1 MSSPSIDRGPFRRSW
16 TGLPT
21 NSPTTTRWSP
31 SDRRLTFAQLRDEVR
46 TAAAAMIDLGVDAGD
61 RVAIWSPNTWH
72 WVVACL
78 ATHYAGG
85 VVVPL
90 NTRYTAGEAADILA
104 RTGAPLLIAAGEFLG
119 ADKTADLDRAA
130 LPDLRHIVRV
140 PIDKDD
146 GTWDEFV
153 ARGTDLDAVD
163 ARAAAV
169 QPDDVSDILFTSGT
183 TGRSKGVLC
192 AHRQSLD
199 APAAWAACG
208 QLTSA
213 DRYLCINPFFH
224 NFGYKAGI
232 LACLQTG
239 ATLIPQLTFDPE
251 KAMAAV
257 AEHRITVL
265 PGPPTIYQTL
275 LDHPKRGDYDLSS
288 LRFAVTGA
296 ATIPVVLIERMQ
308 SELDIDIVLTAYGLT
323 EASGF
328 GTMCRA
334 DDDAVTVATTCGRPI
349 ADFELRIDDP
359 AEDGAGEVLLR
370 GPNVMLGYL
379 DDPEATADD
388 HRRRRLA
395 AHRRHRPR
403 RRGRQ
408 PEDHRPAQGHVHLRR
423 FQRLPRRDR
432 AGARAAGRRGRG
444 RRHRGARRAARRGR
458 QGVRRASW
466 QEPSSTRQA
475 VIAYTREHLA
485 NFKTPRSVVFLDVLP
500 RNPGGKVVKPQL
512 REMSLMDLT
521 FDERDRGVPGRG
533 PRLPRRQQGALPDEV
548 LRHRRGLRA
557 ASALGQGA
565 VRRRPVGDR
574 VAEEVRR
581 PRRLAAAVDRLRG
594 GVLPG
599 RGARPGQR
607 QRHLDAGSDAVRAR
621 HRRTAR
627 PGAAEDGQ
635 RRGDLGAGL
644 VGAGVGQR
652 PGVAAVHRDQ
662 DRRRLEAQRAEDLEL
677 AGAVRRQGIR
687 AVPVRPR
694 SASGTRA

>member
-1 MSSPSIDRGPFRRSW
+1 MTPDLRTIPQVLDRIADQFSDHDALVTTAG
-16 TGLPT
+16 GAG
-21 NSPTTTRWSP
+21 NSATAGGAGNSAE
-31 SDRRLTFAQLRDEVR
+31 DRQLTYAQLRTEVR
-46 TAAAAMIDLGVDAGD
+46 RAAAAMIDLGVQAGD

-85 VVVPL
+85 VMVPL
-90 NTRYTAGEAADILA
+90 NTRYTANEASDILA
-104 RTGAPLLIAAGEFLG
+104 RTAAPLLFAAGEFLG
-119 ADKTADLDRAA
+119 ADKAASIDRDA
-130 LPDLRHIVRV
+130 LPDLRHVIRV
-140 PIDKDD
+140 PIEKDD

-169 QPDDVSDILFTSGT
+169 TPDDVSDILFTSGT

-208 QLTSA
+208 ELTSA

-275 LDHPKRGDYDLSS
+275 LDHPKRGDYDLTS

-308 SELDIDIVLTAYGLT
+308 TELDIDIVLTAYGLT

-334 DDDAVTVATTCGRPI
+334 EDDAVTVATTCGRPI
-349 ADFELRIDDP
+349 ADFELCIDR
-359 AEDGAGEVLLR
+359 AGLSGEESSAGEVLLR

-379 DDPEATADD
+379 DDPEATAAAIDSD
-388 HRRRRLA
+388 GWLHTGDVGRLDE
-395 AHRRHRPR
+395 
-403 RRGRQ
+403 RGNLTITDRLK
-408 PEDHRPAQGHVHLRR
+408 DMYICGGFNVYPAEIEQVL
-423 FQRLPRRDR
+423 
-432 AGARAAGRRGRG
+432 ARID
-444 RRHRGARRAARRGR
+444 
-458 QGVRRASW
+458 GVA
-466 QEPSSTRQA
+466 ETA
-475 VIAYTREHLA
+475 VIGVPDERLGEVGRAFVVVKPGTDLDEQTVITRAREHLA
-485 NFKTPRSVVFLDVLP
+485 NFKVPRSVVFLAALP

-512 REMSLMDLT
+512 REMT
-521 FDERDRGVPGRG
+521 
-533 PRLPRRQQGALPDEV
+533 
-548 LRHRRGLRA
+548 
-557 ASALGQGA
+557 
-565 VRRRPVGDR
+565 
-574 VAEEVRR
+574 
-581 PRRLAAAVDRLRG
+581 
-594 GVLPG
+594 
-599 RGARPGQR
+599 
-607 QRHLDAGSDAVRAR
+607 
-621 HRRTAR
+621 
-627 PGAAEDGQ
+627 
-635 RRGDLGAGL
+635 
-644 VGAGVGQR
+644 
-652 PGVAAVHRDQ
+652 
-662 DRRRLEAQRAEDLEL
+662 
-677 AGAVRRQGIR
+677 
-687 AVPVRPR
+687 
-694 SASGTRA
+694 